1 MTDLDGTERELASR
15 RIGDTEA
22 TAVRIRRRYDAPIE
36 DVWEACTVPDRLDR
50 WFLSVTGD
58 LRPGGSFQLHGNAGG
73 EIMECEPPHRLRI
86 SWAQLVDVIAGV
98 GVGWE
103 VPLSY
108 TLPLYLAGELADR
121 PASEWYTPTAEH
133 EHAAERLGQV
143 WAALVG
149 E

>member
-1 MTDLDGTERELASR
+1 MTETERAIGRR
-15 RIGDTEA
+15 RIPAGA
-22 TAVRIRRRYDAPIE
+22 ARTAILRRRYAAPVE

-108 TLPLYLAGELADR
+108 TLPLYLAGELPER

-149 E
+149 K